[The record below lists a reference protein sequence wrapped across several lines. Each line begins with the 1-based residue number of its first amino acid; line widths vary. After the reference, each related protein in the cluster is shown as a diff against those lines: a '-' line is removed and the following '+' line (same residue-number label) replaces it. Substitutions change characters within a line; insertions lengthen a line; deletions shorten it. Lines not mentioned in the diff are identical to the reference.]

1 MANSN
6 SAASSQRAVC
16 KYTPSDSKAE
26 RAALTINRYSV
37 PNTARLIALM
47 LASQGIE
54 DADER
59 VLHQLMDFSHRELV
73 RCEAG
78 FVRSSS
84 IAIARI
90 SQGIPPIC

>member
-1 MANSN
+1 
-6 SAASSQRAVC
+6 
-16 KYTPSDSKAE
+16 
-26 RAALTINRYSV
+26 
-37 PNTARLIALM
+37 M